1 MGTNVVQP
9 NCSVKTDLKVMEEA
23 LHRRLGKDYYYYFY
37 LEQKYFWT
45 QETIFSLTDTL
56 RVLFLQDSHLLS
68 TFLLVNVLK
77 C

>member
-1 MGTNVVQP
+1 M
-9 NCSVKTDLKVMEEA
+9 KTDLKVMEEA
-23 LHRRLGKDYYYYFY
+23 LQRRLGKDYYYYFY